1 VNDAVYFST
10 FVQHAGR
17 HGLGF
22 LAEAEPAR

>member
-1 VNDAVYFST
+1 MNEAVYFST
-10 FVQHAGR
+10 FVQHVGR